1 MIETH
6 GVAGAKDAGAR
17 DAHDAIG
24 ARVIGGPPDA
34 ALVERR
40 VDAGGWTISLR
51 VAAPTLGEAVSTG
64 GTGRHVVLIH
74 GIPGS
79 GRAWNRVLDHLS
91 GDPAV
96 CPVVPDLLGFAGSGR
111 PTALEDLHAASQAA
125 HLEAALDR
133 CGVEQP
139 VLVGHDFGGPVALRL
154 LMRRPDGY
162 AGVVL
167 AATNAFGDTPIPFP
181 LSLVNAPLVGGA
193 AARLLFSRAALRG
206 MCRFGALSGAVDAVA
221 AVGDAAQ
228 AAAIRTIFTGSLTD
242 LPGLYGP
249 IERALPSLR
258 LPALVVWGDRDP
270 FFSPAV
276 GERTAAAIPGAALEV
291 LRGCGHFL
299 PEEAPDRFAHLI
311 ADFVRR
317 RR

>member
-1 MIETH
+1 MP
-6 GVAGAKDAGAR
+6 ASPPRGAR
-17 DAHDAIG
+17 S
-24 ARVIGGPPDA
+24 P
-34 ALVERR
+34 
-40 VDAGGWTISLR
+40 
-51 VAAPTLGEAVSTG
+51 
-64 GTGRHVVLIH
+64 GRHVVLIH

-79 GRAWNRVLDHLS
+79 GRSWDAVLDHLS

-111 PTALEDLHAASQAA
+111 PTSLEDLHAAAQAA
-125 HLEAALDR
+125 RLETALDR
-133 CGVEQP
+133 CGVLRP
-139 VLVGHDFGGPVALRL
+139 ILVGHDFGGPVALRL
-154 LMRRPDGY
+154 LMRRPNGY

-193 AARLLFSRAALRG
+193 LARLLFSRAALSG
-206 MCRFGALSGAVDAVA
+206 MCRFGARRGSVDAAA

-228 AAAIRTIFTGSLTD
+228 AAAIRTIFAGSLSD

-258 LPALVVWGDRDP
+258 VPALVVWGERDP
-270 FFSPAV
+270 FFPRAV

-299 PEEAPDRFAHLI
+299 PEEAPHTFAQLIAAFAHTVSG
-311 ADFVRR
+311 AAPARTSDVVRAAAGAR
-317 RR
+317 